1 MTCIYNLYT
10 ADTFKHSVVL
20 SNIRFAQIM
29 GKNMFILTQNR
40 IIVLLIVFTL
50 LPFVVLKIIAYSKVG
65 VDNDNIKEV
74 GSISES
80 TVQEEIRKRMM
91 KSFGSVEELDRL
103 VAEFVKQ
110 DEDAEAMAVTIREQE
125 MQINKA
131 YKELKDTKLK
141 HETEILRLKIK
152 LRDLEEL
159 LLERKTQ

>member
-1 MTCIYNLYT
+1 
-10 ADTFKHSVVL
+10 
-20 SNIRFAQIM
+20 
-29 GKNMFILTQNR
+29 MFILTQNR

-74 GSISES
+74 GSISER

-103 VAEFVKQ
+103 VVEFVKQ
-110 DEDAEAMAVTIREQE
+110 KEDAEAMAVTIREQE
-125 MQINKA
+125 KQINKA

-141 HETEILRLKIK
+141 HGTEIIRLQKK
-152 LRDLEEL
+152 LRDLEEQ